1 MTTASFTDILEV
13 NTDTLFCATRHTDE
27 RSLVDHFTT
36 MRILISFAFIF
47 LLGSTARALP
57 QNQSAPVSFYK
68 QIKPILQ
75 KRCQGCHQPAS
86 QGGKLVLTSYQAFR
100 AGGAT
105 GPGFKPGSP
114 EESVVM
120 RFISGDPPLMPKNS
134 KPLDKSEVELFRR
147 WIAEGARDDTPAIKD
162 PIDSEHPPVYLSPPV
177 ISALAYSPDGKTL
190 AVAGFREIV
199 LHKADGSGILAR
211 LVGRSHR
218 IESLAYSPDGKILAA
233 VGGTPAQLGE
243 VQFWDTATNTL
254 KNAVELSYDSLYGA
268 SFSPDGTSLACGGAD
283 NAVRILSVPDGKL
296 LLKFDNHSD
305 WVFATTWYL
314 QKATKGD
321 MGQASGDR
329 RVTNRPP
336 VHQDELYLL
345 STGRDRAI
353 KLIVAKNGS
362 FVDDINTHTS
372 PYRTMVRHPS
382 EEKVLVGG
390 EDGIPRLY
398 QIFRTRPRTMN
409 QEDHNLLRAYEPQP
423 GEINALAF
431 SPDGK
436 RFAVGGLGGE
446 VRIYDTETG
455 TRLVAL
461 KGVGEVVF
469 TLAFR
474 PDGKEI
480 AVGGFDGQVRLFDTT
495 SGALMKEFAPVP
507 LSKAVASKPK

>member
-1 MTTASFTDILEV
+1 MMHTALFLGIL
-13 NTDTLFCATRHTDE
+13 LIIGHT
-27 RSLVDHFTT
+27 
-36 MRILISFAFIF
+36 A
-47 LLGSTARALP
+47 AALP
-57 QNQSAPVSFYK
+57 QNQPATVSFYK

-105 GPGFKPGSP
+105 GPGFKPGVP

-120 RFISGDPPLMPKNS
+120 RFISGDPPLMPKNA
-134 KPLDKSEVELFRR
+134 KPLDKSEIELFRR
-147 WIAEGARDDTPAIKD
+147 WIAEGARDDTPAIQD
-162 PIDSEHPPVYLSPPV
+162 PIDSEHPPVYRKPPV
-177 ISALAYSPDGKTL
+177 LSALAYSPDGKTL
-190 AVAGFREIV
+190 AVAGFREII
-199 LHKADGSGILAR
+199 LHKADGSGIIAR

-233 VGGTPAQLGE
+233 VGGTPAQFGE

-254 KNAVELSYDSLYGA
+254 KNAVELSYDTLYGA
-268 SFSPDGTSLACGGAD
+268 SFSPDGTALACGGAD
-283 NAVRILSVPDGKL
+283 NGVRIVSVPDGRV

-305 WVFATTWYL
+305 WVFATTWYM
-314 QKATKGD
+314 QQTTGGQTEPAT
-321 MGQASGDR
+321 GDR
-329 RVTNRPP
+329 RVTNRAP
-336 VHQDELYLL
+336 VHQEELYLL

-372 PYRTMVRHPS
+372 TYRAMLRHPF

-398 QIFRTRPRTMN
+398 QIFRTKPRTMN
-409 QEDHNLLRAYEPQP
+409 QEDHNLLKAYEPQP

-446 VRIYDTETG
+446 VRIYDTATG
-455 TRLVAL
+455 TRLSTL

-480 AVGGFDGQVRLFDTT
+480 AVGGFDGQVRLFDSVTGT
-495 SGALMKEFAPVP
+495 LRKAFVPVP
-507 LSKAVASKPK
+507 INKAIAGKPQ